1 MARQYVRNTAD
12 KQDRGAQLLAML
24 DDPAAL
30 ARFLQGTEDQA
41 HALLRQIAANFAQG
55 DDLDR
60 RIEAQT
66 QQVLAQL
73 LRGNGH
79 QGDAVKRLNLA
90 PGTAPPGRGALYNAK
105 APGAQVDAAKL
116 FDGSADYFQAIWHRA
131 TGEDA
136 AAKQARLHRIRNDMG
151 TTVPADG
158 GFLVPEVLR
167 SDVLALAL
175 ETSIVRPR
183 ATVIP
188 MSSLRV
194 PIPAVDETS
203 HASSV
208 HGGIVGYWTEEG
220 AALTESQP
228 SFGRV
233 VLDAKKLTIYT
244 EVNNELMADAPAFG
258 GYIDR
263 ALPTAIEFYEDSAF
277 LNGSGVGEPLGVLKG
292 SGLLS
297 VTRTTASK
305 IDWLDI
311 LAMVARLLP
320 SSFNRAVWV
329 ASPATLPEL
338 GNLQSK
344 IKNVAGT
351 ENVGGSAIWLTS
363 GASDVPTGIL
373 GRPLLISEKVP
384 TLGTAGDLCLVD
396 FGHYLIGDRQVMS
409 AMSSPHFKFQNDQT
423 AIRVIERVDG
433 RPWLNSAITP
443 KNGGATLSPYVRLS

>member
-1 MARQYVRNTAD
+1 MARTYGTTRKTPAE
-12 KQDRGAQLLAML
+12 LAAVFAG
-24 DDPAAL
+24 DPADLAALLKIGEDSARALQQEL
-30 ARFLQGTEDQA
+30 AR
-41 HALLRQIAANFAQG
+41 NFAQS

-60 RIEAQT
+60 RIQEQT

-90 PGTAPPGRGALYNAK
+90 PGTAPSGGGALYNAT
-105 APGAQVDAAKL
+105 APGARVDAAKL

-151 TTVPADG
+151 VTVPADG

-183 ATVIP
+183 AAIIP

-194 PIPAVDETS
+194 PVPAVDESS
-203 HASSV
+203 HVSSV

-220 AALTESQP
+220 AAMTESQP

-233 VLDAKKLTIYT
+233 VLDAKKLTVYT
-244 EVNNELMADAPAFG
+244 EVDNELMADAPAFG
-258 GYIDR
+258 GYIDK
-263 ALPTAIEFYEDSAF
+263 ALPAAIEFYEDTAF
-277 LNGSGVGEPLGVLKG
+277 LNGTGVGEPLGVLRG
-292 SGLLS
+292 TGLLS
-297 VTRTTASK
+297 VTRAAANK

-311 LAMVARLLP
+311 LGMVARLLP

-329 ASPATLPEL
+329 ASPATLPQL

-344 IKNVAGT
+344 VRNQADT
-351 ENVGGSAIWLTS
+351 DNVGGSAVWLTS
-363 GASDVPTGIL
+363 GASDAPTGIL
-373 GRPLLISEKVP
+373 GRPLLFSEKVP

-396 FGHYLIGDRQVMS
+396 FGHYLVGDRQVMS

-423 AIRVIERVDG
+423 ALRIIERVDG

-443 KNGGATLSPYVRLS
+443 KNGGASLSAYVRLS